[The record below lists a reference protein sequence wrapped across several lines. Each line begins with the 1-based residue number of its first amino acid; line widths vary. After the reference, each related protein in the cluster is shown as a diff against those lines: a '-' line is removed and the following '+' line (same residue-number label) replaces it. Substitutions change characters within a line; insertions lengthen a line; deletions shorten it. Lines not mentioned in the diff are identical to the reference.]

1 MAKPIVLMVEDTD
14 FGARLADLVQ
24 QAGYEPFFATDEAAI
39 IQAMVRAPVLCI
51 VDLGSSSF
59 KWERLTRFVKGPGK
73 KNNHVPV
80 LGFGSDVDADL
91 KSQAAAAGCTAVV
104 EPAMLIDDLPGL
116 IDRHIW
122 RVNPDDCARPI
133 PALVRQGIEEFNKGL
148 YFECHETLEDA
159 WNEEPGLIRLL
170 YQGILQVA
178 VGYLHINRQNWR
190 GAVKVLERGIPKA
203 AHFRPVCHGIDVEDV
218 VVQAQ
223 RVRAE
228 LERLGP
234 ERIAEFDKSTF
245 PKIRVDGDFPGGSSE

>member
-1 MAKPIVLMVEDTD
+1 V
-14 FGARLADLVQ
+14 R
-24 QAGYEPFFATDEAAI
+24 QAGYEPFFAADEAVMT
-39 IQAMVRAPVLCI
+39 QAMVRAPVLCL
-51 VDLGSSSF
+51 VDLEATSF

-80 LGFGSDVDADL
+80 LGFGSNVDAEL
-91 KSQAAAAGCTAVV
+91 KAQALAAGCTAIV
-104 EPAMLIDDLPGL
+104 EPAMLINDLPGI
-116 IDRHIW
+116 IDRNIW
-122 RVNPDDCARPI
+122 RVNPDDCARPL
-133 PALVRQGIEEFNKGL
+133 PPLVRAGIEQFNQGL

-159 WNEEPGLIRLL
+159 WNEEAGLIRLL

-178 VGYLHINRQNWR
+178 VGYLHINRHNWR

-218 VVQAQ
+218 VLQAQ

-234 ERIAEFDKSTF
+234 DGIAEFDKTTF
-245 PKIRVDGDFPGGSSE
+245 PKIRVDGKILGGSVPD